1 MLGGVNAT
9 FRRRAIT
16 GTDKGTPAGR
26 KTRGPLSGAGLVWT
40 GILLFAAGGLVAVG
54 WHFWEEG
61 LPETSPKAPGTIR
74 ATLEIVRVTGTPP
87 RARRP
92 EVEWVDPGERIGV
105 LARWEQID
113 IPGIRFVNAT
123 LHTVGRER
131 AVAIASSENVTL
143 RRRGF
148 ENTNS
153 LLILPGQ
160 TTGEYEVRVNLV
172 DPNVFSTLHE
182 IARKRLRVQ

>member
-1 MLGGVNAT
+1 M
-9 FRRRAIT
+9 
-16 GTDKGTPAGR
+16 
-26 KTRGPLSGAGLVWT
+26 
-40 GILLFAAGGLVAVG
+40 AVG
-54 WHFWEEG
+54 WHVWEEG
-61 LPETSPKAPGTIR
+61 LPERSPKAPGTIR

-92 EVEWVDPGERIGV
+92 AVEWVDPGERIGV

-113 IPGIRFVNAT
+113 IPGIRFVNTT

-131 AVAIASSENVTL
+131 AVAIASSENLTL

-160 TTGEYEVRVNLV
+160 TAGEYEVRVNIV
-172 DPNVFSTLHE
+172 DPNVSTTLHE
-182 IARKRLRVQ
+182 IARKRFRVQ